1 LFDHSSFLCWRSDR
15 KVGGRITSLR
25 FQKRSPDRV
34 NVYLDGEFAF
44 GLPAIEAAKLRV
56 GQNLE
61 DHDIER
67 LRSLDVEQKA
77 YDRAVRFLAYR
88 PRSEAEV
95 RDRLERSDSDPAV
108 IEAVIERLKAQSYL
122 DDAEF
127 ARFWVEGRQRFSP
140 RSTVA
145 LRQELRRKGL
155 DDSTIAPAV
164 AELDAVAAA
173 YQAARPRA
181 LRLSGLAD
189 SDPMLFRRKVGDF
202 LLRRGF
208 DYEVVREVV
217 IRLMHELA
225 DGEAQTSSS

>member
-1 LFDHSSFLCWRSDR
+1 VS
-15 KVGGRITSLR
+15 GRITSLR

-34 NVYLDGEFAF
+34 NVYLDDRFAF

-56 GQNLE
+56 GQILE
-61 DHDIER
+61 DHDVER

-95 RDRLERSDSDPAV
+95 RSRLVRSGADPAV
-108 IEAVIERLKAQSYL
+108 IEAVIGRLKAQSYL
-122 DDAEF
+122 DDEEF
-127 ARFWVEGRQRFSP
+127 ARFWVEGRQRFNP
-140 RSTVA
+140 RSAAA
-145 LRQELRRKGL
+145 LRQELRQKGL
-155 DDSTIAPAV
+155 ADATIAPAV

-173 YQAARPRA
+173 YEAAQPRA
-181 LRLSGLAD
+181 LRLSSLVEA
-189 SDPMLFRRKVGDF
+189 DPMLFRRKMSDF

-217 IRLMHELA
+217 ARLMRELA
-225 DGEAQTSSS
+225 DGEAQT

>member
-1 LFDHSSFLCWRSDR
+1 M
-15 KVGGRITSLR
+15 R

-34 NVYLDGEFAF
+34 NVHLDGHFVF
-44 GLPAIEAAKLRV
+44 GLPAVEAAKLRV
-56 GQNLE
+56 GQYLE
-61 DHDIER
+61 DHDVER

-95 RDRLERSDSDPAV
+95 RSRLERFDTDPAV
-108 IEAVIERLKAQSYL
+108 IEAVIGRLRAQSYL
-122 DDAEF
+122 DDVEF

-140 RSTVA
+140 RSARA

-155 DDSTIAPAV
+155 DDSMIAPAV
-164 AELDAVAAA
+164 AELDVAAAA

-181 LRLSGLAD
+181 LRLSSLAD

-217 IRLMHELA
+217 IRIMSELA
-225 DGEAQTSSS
+225 DGEAPS

>member
-1 LFDHSSFLCWRSDR
+1 
-15 KVGGRITSLR
+15 VGGRITSLR
-25 FQKRSPDRV
+25 FQKHSPDRV
-34 NVYLDGEFAF
+34 NVYLDDRFAF
-44 GLPAIEAAKLRV
+44 GLPALEAARLRV
-56 GQNLE
+56 GQVLE
-61 DHDIER
+61 DPDIAR

-77 YDRAVRFLAYR
+77 YDRAVHFLGYR

-95 RDRLERSDSDPAV
+95 RSRLERSDTDPAV
-108 IEAVIERLKAQSYL
+108 IEAVIERLKTQGYL

-127 ARFWVEGRQRFSP
+127 ARFWVEGRQRFKP
-140 RSTVA
+140 RSVMA

-173 YQAARPRA
+173 TEAARPRA
-181 LRLSGLAD
+181 LRLSGVAGGDLV
-189 SDPMLFRRKVGDF
+189 LFRRKMSDF

-217 IRLMHELA
+217 ARLMSELA
-225 DGEAQTSSS
+225 EGEAQSDRTDNER

>member
-1 LFDHSSFLCWRSDR
+1 
-15 KVGGRITSLR
+15 VGGRVTSLR

-34 NVYLDGEFAF
+34 NVYLDGRFAF
-44 GLPAIEAAKLRV
+44 GLPDVEAANLRV
-56 GQNLE
+56 GQVLE
-61 DHDIER
+61 DDDIER
-67 LRSLDVEQKA
+67 LHCVDVEQKA
-77 YDRAVRFLAYR
+77 YDRAVRFLAFR

-95 RDRLERSDSDPAV
+95 RGRLERSGEDQAV

-140 RSTVA
+140 RSATA

-155 DDSTIAPAV
+155 DDSMIAPAV
-164 AELDAVAAA
+164 AELDAATAA
-173 YQAARPRA
+173 YEAARGRA
-181 LRLSGLAD
+181 FRLSSLAS
-189 SDPMLFRRKVGDF
+189 SDPILFRRKVGDF

-217 IRLMHELA
+217 VRLLSELA
-225 DGEAQTSSS
+225 DSEA